1 MMGSL
6 FFSEVAGYIP
16 CTLCWYQRIL
26 MYPLAGIIAIG
37 LLRRDRGLPY
47 YVLPFSLLGI
57 VFATYHYLLQKTDLF
72 GTSICK
78 VGVPCTSMWINWFGF
93 ITIPFLALI
102 AFIIITLMALIVA
115 QAEPDESDDFE
126 DDATNSSQEET
137 PWRPVAAIILAVVG
151 IYLIASLLAGM
162 GETNEADTES
172 HTPSVIADV
181 SSEIDQDTNLQEA
194 VVADSAAIDGATLYQ
209 QACAACHG
217 AQLEGVEGLGNTL
230 APSEFVTERND
241 DEMLAFIRAGR
252 GLDDPDNTSGLVMPE
267 SGGRPDLN
275 DAQMLSIIQHMRTE
289 QPDTE

>member
-6 FFSEVAGYIP
+6 YFSEVAGYIP

-57 VFATYHYLLQKTDLF
+57 AFATYHYLLQKTDLF

-93 ITIPFLALI
+93 VTIPFLALA
-102 AFIIITLMALIVA
+102 AFIIITLMATIVA
-115 QAEPDESDDFE
+115 QAEPDAEE
-126 DDATNSSQEET
+126 DPNSYGEEKVDRSRELT
-137 PWRPVAAIILAVVG
+137 PWRPVMATILPVVG
-151 IYLIASLLAGM
+151 IYLVASLLTGT
-162 GETNEADTES
+162 GES
-172 HTPSVIADV
+172 HQADPASSAPSVIADMAG
-181 SSEIDQDTNLQEA
+181 QESIGPDPA
-194 VVADSAAIDGATLYQ
+194 SIDGATLYQ

-217 AQLEGVEGLGNTL
+217 LQLEGVDGLGNTL
-230 APSEFVTERND
+230 APSEFVTERSD
-241 DEMLAFIRAGR
+241 EEMLAFIRAGR

-267 SGGRPDLN
+267 SGGRPDLG
-275 DAQMLSIIQHMRTE
+275 DAQMLAIVQHMRTA